1 MKNPISIVK
10 ANKSEIK
17 NNKSLIGY
25 EIEDILLAHR

>member
-1 MKNPISIVK
+1 MVK
-10 ANKSEIK
+10 ANKSEIEMK